1 MTPRAETSDGARM
14 GKHSVIIAGHRTS
27 VSLENA
33 FWEALGEIA
42 ARQDL
47 SRNRLIGIIESRR
60 NGNLSSAIRLYVL
73 EELRR
78 RTPSIQDDPSGA
90 V

>member
-1 MTPRAETSDGARM
+1 MTASLIATRTENSDGACM
-14 GKHSVIIAGHRTS
+14 GKHSVIIARHRTS

-42 ARQDL
+42 ARHGV
-47 SRNRLIGIIESRR
+47 SRNRLIGIIDSHR
-60 NGNLSSAIRLYVL
+60 NVNLSSAIRLYVL
-73 EELRR
+73 NELRR
-78 RTPSIQDDPSGA
+78 QSAS

>member
-1 MTPRAETSDGARM
+1 M
-14 GKHSVIIAGHRTS
+14 GKHSVVIAGHRTS

-33 FWEALGEIA
+33 FWEVLSEIA
-42 ARQDL
+42 ARQGL
-47 SRNRLIGIIESRR
+47 SRNRLIGMIDSRR
-60 NGNLSSAIRLYVL
+60 TSNLSSAIRLYVL

-78 RTPSIQDDPSGA
+78 RTPP